1 MEAGK
6 CESLVTMYGNLL
18 GRNRKVTSGTDK
30 RRTKKISKGTENP
43 DLEGNSIDYGGNDAI
58 RSTFEVRT

>member
-6 CESLVTMYGNLL
+6 CESLVSVHGNLL

-30 RRTKKISKGTENP
+30 RGTKTISKGTENP
-43 DLEGNSIDYGGNDAI
+43 DLEGNSIDFGGNYAM
-58 RSTFEVRT
+58 RNTFEVRT